1 MTDPDNSLE
10 IMLDVCVNGQAHRLP
25 AFSTLADLV
34 DRLGHAPESIA
45 TAVNGAF
52 VARHQRPG
60 HVLCCGDQVHCFKPI
75 VGG

>member
-1 MTDPDNSLE
+1 MTDNNHSFELT
-10 IMLDVCVNGQAHRLP
+10 LDVCVNGQEHTLP

-52 VARHQRPG
+52 VARHQRTA
-60 HVLCCGDQVHCFKPI
+60 HVLCFGDQVSCFEPI